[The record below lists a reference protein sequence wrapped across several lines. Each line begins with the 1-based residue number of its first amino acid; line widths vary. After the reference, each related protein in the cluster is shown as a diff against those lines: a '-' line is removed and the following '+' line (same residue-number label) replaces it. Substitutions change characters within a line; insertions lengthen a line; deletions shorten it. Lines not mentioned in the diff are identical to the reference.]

1 MCQLPSHSETSKF
14 EYLLSSLPDTSQ
26 QESITYH
33 FWIYLTPPVTVV
45 FLMANHILH
54 NNNTVFLHFIIL
66 FLSISSLFVSSS
78 TTILPFLQN
87 YRKPIFRSNFHN
99 IYDTS
104 NYGVFQLTNGLAL
117 TPQMGFVSLFF
128 SSFLSIHQN
137 TFQFIISSCVDGT
150 AGTSLHA
157 ISMKHLLRKQVLLFS
172 SLVAPSPT

>member
-1 MCQLPSHSETSKF
+1 M
-14 EYLLSSLPDTSQ
+14 
-26 QESITYH
+26 I
-33 FWIYLTPPVTVV
+33 V
-45 FLMANHILH
+45 MAKLIH

-66 FLSISSLFVSSS
+66 FLSISSLSVSARR
-78 TTILPFLQN
+78 IVPFLQN
-87 YRKPIFRSNFHN
+87 YGKPIFRSNFHN

-104 NYGVFQLTNGLAL
+104 NYGLFQLTNGLAL